1 MPEQPP
7 GSGGEVRVTGAH
19 ADDQIRVHGDFIGG
33 GAAGNAQTAQI
44 QGVSPLNGALARLS
58 FAKGDAGFLGKLPE
72 LPMGLGIADA
82 AAADQHGL
90 FRGTDGSGR
99 FVKGSLGCRAALQPP
114 HPLLQEGHGVV
125 VGLALHVL
133 RHGKADGAGVG
144 GIGQGTECIQAGAHE
159 LLGADDPIPVAANRL
174 ESIVGG
180 RRHGIDVL
188 HLLQHRVGLAAG
200 IGIAGQHQ
208 QRNIIGGCSA
218 AGSNHI
224 GSAGTDGGGGNAD
237 LLTLHLLGKGNGSL
251 RHALLVLSLIHFQ
264 PVGLLGQCLSQAHHI
279 AVTGDDEHTA
289 DEGGHHA
296 VHIDVLIFQ
305 KANQSL
311 GHGQTDGLNHFVCS
325 PSILKMCSL
334 ASRFQSHSCSGS
346 SIRVFFQGSPS
357 RCRIPQA

>member
-44 QGVSPLNGALARLS
+44 QGVSPLDGALARLS

-72 LPMGLGIADA
+72 LPMCLGIADA
-82 AAADQHGL
+82 AAADQHRL
-90 FRGTDGSGR
+90 LRGTDGSGR
-99 FVKGSLGCRAALQPP
+99 FLQSSLGGRAALQPP

-125 VGLALHVL
+125 IGLALHVL

-144 GIGQGTECIQAGAHE
+144 GIGQGTERIQAGAHQ
-159 LLGADDPIPVAANRL
+159 LLGADDPVPVAADRL
-174 ESIVGG
+174 ERVIGG
-180 RRHGIDVL
+180 GCHGIHML
-188 HLLQHRVGLAAG
+188 HLLQHGVRLAAG
-200 IGIAGQHQ
+200 VGIAGQHQ
-208 QRNIIGGCSA
+208 QGDVIGGCGA

-237 LLTLHLLGKGNGSL
+237 LLAFHLLGKGHGSL
-251 RHALLVLSLIHFQ
+251 GHALFVLALIYLQ

-279 AVTGDDEHTA
+279 AVTGDNEHAA